1 MDKGARKV
9 PAARTRPIVLD
20 PLPQPYS
27 PFFAMTPSLTLLC
40 CRRFDTE
47 TVSDDGLLLWAAQ
60 RKRGLAAGLAAGLAG
75 GAGRLLEAKAT
86 ADLLAWLEESEEESD
101 EESDEE

>member
-1 MDKGARKV
+1 
-9 PAARTRPIVLD
+9 
-20 PLPQPYS
+20 
-27 PFFAMTPSLTLLC
+27 MTPSLTLLC

-60 RKRGLAAGLAAGLAG
+60 RKRGLAAGLAG